1 MIVFPEIINNCLVGF
16 VWDTEGHIVTNY
28 HVLGPTVNDVLITF
42 LNDDGSRNSWK
53 AKVRGVDKDK
63 DIAVLKLYEES
74 DNKKVL
80 TKESVQ
86 AIQIGS
92 SKNLRVGQFAIAI
105 GNPFGLDQTITT
117 GIVSGLGRQV
127 ASPTR
132 RPIYNMIQT
141 DAAINPGNSGGPL
154 LDSSGS
160 VIGMNTA
167 ILSTSGASAGNN
179 SPLTLAIPL
188 MQLNI
193 FVTMADDKKVMRL
206 LMYRYRHRI
215 CYSNRHC

>member
-1 MIVFPEIINNCLVGF
+1 M
-16 VWDTEGHIVTNY
+16 
-28 HVLGPTVNDVLITF
+28 
-42 LNDDGSRNSWK
+42 
-53 AKVRGVDKDK
+53 
-63 DIAVLKLYEES
+63 KLYAES
-74 DNKKVL
+74 DNKKQTIEQVRP
-80 TKESVQ
+80 
-86 AIQIGS
+86 IQVGT

-105 GNPFGLDQTITT
+105 GNPFGLDQTLTT

-167 ILSTSGASAGNN
+167 IYSTSGASAGD
-179 SPLTLAIPL
+179 SIAWCR
-188 MQLNI
+188 
-193 FVTMADDKKVMRL
+193 FF
-206 LMYRYRHRI
+206 Y
-215 CYSNRHC
+215 